1 MIALHIPITAMLIG
15 IVLRGSAFVFRKYD
29 STEDAVQRRW
39 STIFGIARFFTPFF
53 QGLTLGALTTGAI
66 HFVGDQVV
74 TGFFAGW
81 LTPFALTCGLFAL
94 ALFAF
99 LAAAYMTVDLQDQP
113 DLQNDFRLRAIRAQT
128 ALIPLAIIVFTTSKY
143 GAPLMFHGLTNWWAP
158 LLLGWTAL
166 SAITVTLALWFRKFY
181 LARIAAVYDP
191 TIGEACLKFDQ
202 IFRRPRG
209 MYLSITRKGHV
220 REVLH
225 NWPVKDVRFICV
237 TNAGRILGL
246 GDLGANGMG
255 IPIGKLQLY
264 TAAAGVPPEGL
275 LPMYLDAGTNNE
287 TYLQDPLYV
296 GLRQKRPS
304 KEELYA
310 FVDEF
315 VEAVQEVFPNCC
327 IHFEDWTGVDAVA
340 LLARYRNKIS
350 CYNDDIQGTA
360 GVTLAGLINAL
371 KITGG
376 QLKDQRIL
384 FLGAGSAAIG
394 LADLI
399 VSALGQQGV
408 APNVARQQIRLFDT
422 QGLVVAG
429 RPSLAAYKL
438 PYAHKLP
445 PSKPFN
451 HLDLATEYPQIV
463 AAIED
468 FKPTILIGV
477 STVGKLFSQ
486 EVVEAMSRINER
498 PIIFALS
505 NPIEKHECLP
515 EDAYAWSGG
524 RVVYA
529 GGVQFP
535 PVHIGGQTFLPS
547 QANNLYIFPAVGMA
561 IYATN
566 AKRVTDEMFIE
577 AARAVAD
584 QVTPEQLKLGMLFPP
599 QSDILEVEI
608 QTATR
613 VAKVI
618 FDDDLARVK
627 RPANLRS
634 WIEGQVYHPQY

>member
-1 MIALHIPITAMLIG
+1 MTTKKHGIELLQDPTANKSTAFTEAEKQEWG
-15 IVLRGSAFVFRKYD
+15 IVGLVPDA
-29 STEDAVQRRW
+29 TESIETQLSRVLLQLKQKPTDLERYIYLMNLLETDETLFYYTLM
-39 STIFGIARFFTPFF
+39 SDPARF
-53 QGLTLGALTTGAI
+53 LEI
-66 HFVGDQVV
+66 
-74 TGFFAGW
+74 
-81 LTPFALTCGLFAL
+81 
-94 ALFAF
+94 
-99 LAAAYMTVDLQDQP
+99 
-113 DLQNDFRLRAIRAQT
+113 
-128 ALIPLAIIVFTTSKY
+128 
-143 GAPLMFHGLTNWWAP
+143 
-158 LLLGWTAL
+158 
-166 SAITVTLALWFRKFY
+166 
-181 LARIAAVYDP
+181 VYDP
-191 TIGEACLKFDQ
+191 TIGEACLKFDH
-202 IFRRPRG
+202 ILRRHRG

-220 REVLH
+220 KKVLR

-246 GDLGANGMG
+246 GDLGANGMP

-264 TAAAGVPPEGL
+264 TAAAGVPPKGL

-287 TYLQDPLYV
+287 TYLQDPLYF
-296 GLRQKRPS
+296 GLRRRRPPT
-304 KEELYA
+304 EELYA

-315 VEAVQEVFPNCC
+315 VDAVQEVFPNCC
-327 IHFEDWTGVDAVA
+327 IHFEDWTGADAVA
-340 LLARYRNKIS
+340 LLARYRDRVS

-394 LADLI
+394 LADLM

-408 APNVARQQIRLFDT
+408 AKDVARQHIRLFDT
-422 QGLVVAG
+422 EGLVVAG
-429 RPSLAAYKL
+429 RPGLAAHKL
-438 PYAHKLP
+438 PYAHKLA

-451 HLDLATEYPQIV
+451 HLDLASEYPQIV

-477 STVGKLFSQ
+477 STVGKLFSR
-486 EVVEAMSRINER
+486 EVVEAMSRHNAR

-515 EDAYAWSGG
+515 EDAYAWSNGK
-524 RVVYA
+524 VVYA

-535 PVHIGGQTFLPS
+535 PVHLAGQTFVPS

-577 AARAVAD
+577 AAQGVAD
-584 QVTPEQLKLGMLFPP
+584 QVTPDQLKLGMLFPP
-599 QSDILEVEI
+599 QSNILEVEI
-608 QTATR
+608 QTAAR
-613 VAKVI
+613 VAKLI
-618 FDDDLARVK
+618 FDSGLARVN
-627 RPANLRS
+627 RPSDIVQFIR
-634 WIEGQVYHPQY
+634 EHVYKPQYHTELALEEVAG

>member
-1 MIALHIPITAMLIG
+1 MQEKQTPSTKSLRGIDVLNNPNLNKGTAFNPKEREDLGLVGLLPDGIETLDRQVERVLGHLAQKPTDLERYIYLIG
-15 IVLRGSAFVFRKYD
+15 LADRNETLFYKVLMSD
-29 STEDAVQRRW
+29 P
-39 STIFGIARFFTPFF
+39 ARF
-53 QGLTLGALTTGAI
+53 LEI
-66 HFVGDQVV
+66 
-74 TGFFAGW
+74 
-81 LTPFALTCGLFAL
+81 
-94 ALFAF
+94 
-99 LAAAYMTVDLQDQP
+99 
-113 DLQNDFRLRAIRAQT
+113 
-128 ALIPLAIIVFTTSKY
+128 
-143 GAPLMFHGLTNWWAP
+143 
-158 LLLGWTAL
+158 
-166 SAITVTLALWFRKFY
+166 
-181 LARIAAVYDP
+181 VYDP
-191 TIGEACLKFDQ
+191 TIGEACLKFDH
-202 IFRRPRG
+202 IYRRPRG

-220 REVLH
+220 KEVLR

-287 TYLQDPLYV
+287 AYLRDPLYV
-296 GLRQKRPS
+296 GLRQRRPAS
-304 KEELYA
+304 EELYA

-340 LLARYRNKIS
+340 LLARYRNKVS

-399 VSALGQQGV
+399 VSALGQDRV
-408 APNVARQQIRLFDT
+408 SPDAARQQIRLFDS

-429 RPSLAAYKL
+429 RPGLA
-438 PYAHKLP
+438 AHKLP
-445 PSKPFN
+445 FAHKLSPSKPFN

-486 EVVEAMSRINER
+486 EVVEAVSRINER

-515 EDAYAWSGG
+515 EDAYSWSAGK
-524 RVVYA
+524 VVYA

-613 VAKVI
+613 VAKLI
-618 FDDDLARVK
+618 FDADLARVE
-627 RPANLRS
+627 RPANIRS